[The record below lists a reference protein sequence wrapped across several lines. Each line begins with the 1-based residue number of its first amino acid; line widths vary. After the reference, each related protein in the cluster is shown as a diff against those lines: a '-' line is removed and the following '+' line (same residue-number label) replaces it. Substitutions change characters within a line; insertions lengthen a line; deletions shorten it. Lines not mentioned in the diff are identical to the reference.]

1 MGPVD
6 ETTTT
11 TTEVDEHTTT
21 TTTEKP
27 ADREDQDKETTT
39 DSTTQTAAPSTAPV
53 AEKRGEQTV
62 DKDAKA
68 KVLGDDEESFED
80 RMDGARRDALR
91 NSEHDQDLK
100 R

>member
-1 MGPVD
+1 MAPTD

-11 TTEVDEHTTT
+11 TTTEEQTDEQKTRD
-21 TTTEKP
+21 E
-27 ADREDQDKETTT
+27 ETTT

-62 DKDAKA
+62 DKGVKA

-91 NSEHDQDLK
+91 NSEGDQKLN